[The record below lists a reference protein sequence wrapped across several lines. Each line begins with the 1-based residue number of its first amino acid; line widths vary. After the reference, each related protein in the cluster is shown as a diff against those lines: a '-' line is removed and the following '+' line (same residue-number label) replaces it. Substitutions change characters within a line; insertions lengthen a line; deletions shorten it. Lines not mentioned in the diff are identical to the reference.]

1 MKIKG
6 RLLNS
11 VIKTEKN
18 KVHKF
23 DKQNYTM
30 IDSFKYG
37 ATVVKFEK
45 WFSLYLVTDSHGKI
59 VSYHRKQDALNSFL
73 DSKSKLTSK

>member
-1 MKIKG
+1 MRITGKLLTEIK
-6 RLLNS
+6 
-11 VIKTEKN
+11 VTTKN
-18 KVHKF
+18 TLHKF

-45 WFSLYLVTDSHGKI
+45 WFSLYLVTDTHGR
-59 VSYHRKQDALNSFL
+59 VVTYHRKQNALNSFL
-73 DSKSKLTSK
+73 DSKSRLTSK